1 MSWPPNSDPR
11 AFGWVEAGISGIPR
25 TREWDAV
32 VTADCGTGGDTCVFA
47 VVPGREPI
55 HLGADSGPLACLVAA
70 LDDAAEPPYRAVG
83 IRHEGSTW
91 AVGAV
96 RIEVVELPA
105 DIEGEELMLTVTQEG
120 ERALEIDGRP
130 TAESIPALE
139 EIVGG
144 RYDAY
149 FARAT
154 RLERGLW
161 EIGIDPL

>member
-1 MSWPPNSDPR
+1 M
-11 AFGWVEAGISGIPR
+11 EAGISGIPR
-25 TREWDAV
+25 SREWDAV
-32 VTADCGTGGDTCVFA
+32 VTADCGTSGDACVFV

-55 HLGADSGPLACLVAA
+55 HVGADSGPLACLAGA
-70 LDDAAEPPYRAVG
+70 LGGALEPPYRAVG

-105 DIEGEELMLTVTQEG
+105 DTEGEELMLTVTQEG
-120 ERALEIDGRP
+120 DRALEIDGRT

-139 EIVGG
+139 EAVGG

-154 RLERGLW
+154 RLDKGLW

>member
-1 MSWPPNSDPR
+1 V
-11 AFGWVEAGISGIPR
+11 F
-25 TREWDAV
+25 V
-32 VTADCGTGGDTCVFA
+32 VA
-47 VVPGREPI
+47 PGREPI
-55 HLGADSGPLACLVAA
+55 HVGADPAPLPCLARA
-70 LDDAAEPPYRAVG
+70 LRDALEPPYRAVG
-83 IRHEGSTW
+83 IRHEGSMW

-96 RIEVVELPA
+96 RIEVAELPA
-105 DIEGEELMLTVTQEG
+105 DIEGEELLLTVTQEG

-139 EIVGG
+139 AVVGG
-144 RYDAY
+144 RFDAY

>member
-1 MSWPPNSDPR
+1 M
-11 AFGWVEAGISGIPR
+11 
-25 TREWDAV
+25 
-32 VTADCGTGGDTCVFA
+32 
-47 VVPGREPI
+47 PGREPI
-55 HLGADSGPLACLVAA
+55 HIGADSGPVACLAKA
-70 LDDAAEPPYRAVG
+70 LGDAVEPPYRAVG

-96 RIEVVELPA
+96 RIEVAELPA
-105 DIEGEELMLTVTQEG
+105 DTEGEELMLTVTQEG

-139 EIVGG
+139 EAVGG
-144 RYDAY
+144 RFDAY

-154 RLERGLW
+154 RLDRQLW

>member
-1 MSWPPNSDPR
+1 M
-11 AFGWVEAGISGIPR
+11 
-25 TREWDAV
+25 
-32 VTADCGTGGDTCVFA
+32 TADCGTGGDTCVFA
-47 VVPGREPI
+47 VVPERVPI
-55 HLGADSGPLACLVAA
+55 HVGGDSGPLDCLA
-70 LDDAAEPPYRAVG
+70 DAFGDTLEPPYRAVG

-105 DIEGEELMLTVTQEG
+105 DIDGEELMLTVTQEG

-139 EIVGG
+139 DAVGG

-154 RLERGLW
+154 RLDTRLW

>member
-1 MSWPPNSDPR
+1 
-11 AFGWVEAGISGIPR
+11 
-25 TREWDAV
+25 
-32 VTADCGTGGDTCVFA
+32 VFV

-55 HLGADSGPLACLVAA
+55 HVGADSAPLPCLARA
-70 LDDAAEPPYRAVG
+70 LGDALEPPYRAVG

-96 RIEVVELPA
+96 RIEVTELPA
-105 DIEGEELMLTVTQEG
+105 DIEGEEVMLTVNQEG

-139 EIVGG
+139 VAVGG
-144 RYDAY
+144 RFDAY

-154 RLERGLW
+154 RLEGGLW